1 MKIDRINNRNIE
13 LDRMERAN
21 QQYKREEDYRK
32 VIEKKNI
39 ERIIAERVERNMR
52 LDRDKGRYIDV
63 DVWWLYLYYL
73 YCGSNRGGIMGYEK
87 KRWLEVI

>member
-13 LDRMERAN
+13 IDRLERTN
-21 QQYKREEDYRK
+21 HQFRLEENYRK

-39 ERIIAERVERNMR
+39 DRIIAERIERNMR

-63 DVWWLYLYYL
+63 DA
-73 YCGSNRGGIMGYEK
+73 
-87 KRWLEVI
+87 

>member
-1 MKIDRINNRNIE
+1 MNISRINQHNIE
-13 LDRMERAN
+13 LDRLERTN
-21 QQYKREEDYRK
+21 HQRKIEEDYRK

-63 DVWWLYLYYL
+63 
-73 YCGSNRGGIMGYEK
+73 
-87 KRWLEVI
+87 EV

>member
-1 MKIDRINNRNIE
+1 MNIDRINQRNME
-13 LDRMERAN
+13 LDRLERTN
-21 QQYKREEDYRK
+21 HQRKIEEDYRK

-63 DVWWLYLYYL
+63 
-73 YCGSNRGGIMGYEK
+73 
-87 KRWLEVI
+87 EV

>member
-1 MKIDRINNRNIE
+1 MKIDSIKRHNIE
-13 LDRMERAN
+13 LDRTERAN

-63 DVWWLYLYYL
+63 DV
-73 YCGSNRGGIMGYEK
+73 
-87 KRWLEVI
+87 